1 MELAG
6 FVILAAATILGALS
20 VVLQRNALYGALS
33 LVGVFAATA
42 VLYLMLQ
49 APFLAVVQIIVYA
62 GAIMVLFIF
71 VIMLLSVRYEE
82 SGESQGIP
90 SGSKR
95 LIALSL
101 GGVLTALI
109 GLMSY
114 GLVATG
120 KSGGMEG
127 ELGTV
132 EALGLTLYKKFVFPF
147 EVASVLLLVA
157 IIGAV
162 AITRRH
168 GRGLEGHVGAEEE
181 A

>member
-6 FVILAAATILGALS
+6 FVILAGASILGALS

-42 VLYLMLQ
+42 VLYLMLS
-49 APFLAVVQIIVYA
+49 APFLAVVQVIVYA

-71 VIMLLSVRYEE
+71 VIMLLSVRYQE
-82 SGESQGIP
+82 SGEAEGVP
-90 SGSKR
+90 AGMKR
-95 LIALSL
+95 LVALVL
-101 GGVLTALI
+101 GGVLTGLI
-109 GLMSY
+109 ALMSY
-114 GLVATG
+114 SMVLTG
-120 KSGGMEG
+120 KPGNLGDEM
-127 ELGTV
+127 GTV

-147 EVASVLLLVA
+147 EVASILLLVA

-168 GRGLEGHVGAEEE
+168 GRGLEGHVGTEEE